1 MTSTET
7 SPGDT
12 APAPFAATT
21 WRAVDAPP
29 VPPTLEHPDIWA
41 YQAYSE
47 IEHDVQLATWGWTDW
62 WAPLPVLH
70 GALRHQEYQ
79 RKILVVALPAGVPGT
94 ADDDGPGDG
103 DGGPLSHG
111 TTPAPQDVGGAAI
124 VNLATVSN
132 THLAYVALLVR
143 PGFEGQGIGDVLL
156 SRAEE
161 IARAADRTTVITFSS
176 HSPEPAPGPDALDS
190 PTGAG
195 RVPAASRPARF
206 ALGRGFTLEQVERA
220 SVLRLPA
227 DPTLLDALDHEAGA
241 AAGDGYRLHTW
252 WDEVPTAW
260 EDQVAVLWT
269 RMSTDIPNAGLDV
282 TESPWDAAR
291 VRSHLRDLAGRHQHV
306 LITVAE
312 HTPTGTLAAFSV
324 VQMPV
329 PDVPFAFQEDTLVLR
344 EHRGHRLGMLVK
356 IANLRA
362 YEERRPGERR
372 ISTWN
377 AQENEHMLAI
387 NVALGFEPVGVSA
400 VWQKRLG

>member
-7 SPGDT
+7 SPGAA
-12 APAPFAATT
+12 APAGTT

-62 WAPLPVLH
+62 WAPLPVIH
-70 GALRHQEYQ
+70 GALQQQGYH
-79 RKILVVALPAGVPGT
+79 RKILVVALPGEAPGGAPGT
-94 ADDDGPGDG
+94 AADASPGADV
-103 DGGPLSHG
+103 PLTEG
-111 TTPAPQDVGGAAI
+111 TAPAPRDVGGAAI

-132 THLAYVALLVR
+132 THLAYVTLMVR
-143 PGFEGQGIGDVLL
+143 PGLEGQGIGDTLL
-156 SRAEE
+156 ARVEE
-161 IARAADRTTVITFSS
+161 IARAADRTTVITFSN
-176 HSPEPAPGPDALDS
+176 HSPEPSPGPDALDA

-195 RVPAASRPARF
+195 RVPVASRPARF

-220 SVLRLPA
+220 SVLRLPV
-227 DPTLLDALDHEAGA
+227 DPTLLDALDARSTEAA
-241 AAGDGYRLHTW
+241 DDDYRLHTW
-252 WDEVPTAW
+252 WDEVPTVW

-282 TESPWDAAR
+282 AESPWDAAR

-312 HTPTGTLAAFSV
+312 HAHTGTLAAFSV

-362 YEERRPGERR
+362 YEDRRPGERR
-372 ISTWN
+372 INTWN

-387 NVALGFEPVGVSA
+387 NVALGFEPVGVAA
-400 VWQKRLG
+400 VWQKRLD

>member
-7 SPGDT
+7 SPGPT
-12 APAPFAATT
+12 APAGTT

-41 YQAYSE
+41 YQAYSD

-62 WAPLPVLH
+62 WAPLPVIH
-70 GALRHQEYQ
+70 GALQQQEYQ
-79 RKILVVALPAGVPGT
+79 RKVLVVALHAGAPGAAPGSATDTSSGGDVPLTDGT
-94 ADDDGPGDG
+94 A
-103 DGGPLSHG
+103 
-111 TTPAPQDVGGAAI
+111 PAPRDVGGAAI

-132 THLAYVALLVR
+132 THLAYVTLLVR
-143 PGFEGQGIGDVLL
+143 PGLEGQGIGDVLL
-156 SRAEE
+156 DRVEE
-161 IARAADRTTVITFSS
+161 TARAADRTTVIAFSN
-176 HSPEPAPGPDALDS
+176 HSPEPAPGPDTLDP

-220 SVLRLPA
+220 SVLRLPV
-227 DPTLLDALDHEAGA
+227 DPTLLDELGGQSAEV
-241 AAGDGYRLHTW
+241 AGDDYRLHTW
-252 WDEVPTAW
+252 WDEVPTVW

-312 HTPTGTLAAFSV
+312 HAPTGTLAAFSV
-324 VQMPV
+324 LQMPV

-362 YEERRPGERR
+362 YEDRRPGERR
-372 ISTWN
+372 INTWN

-387 NVALGFEPVGVSA
+387 NVALGFEPVGVAA